1 MVLVQCPGCGKEV
14 SREAMQCPNCG
25 HPIRTQKPKKNHGC
39 LVAILSVVIF
49 FGIMGAVVVGAIGQ
63 NAGIQKA
70 VSGVSDSSEYI
81 TMEEYNLI
89 ETGMSY
95 DEVKEIVGSA
105 GEVTSQ
111 VELNGLKMTIITWYG
126 DGVAGSNANVTFTND
141 KVTAKAQIG
150 LQ

>member
-25 HPIRTQKPKKNHGC
+25 HPIRTQKPKKNHVC

>member
-1 MVLVQCPGCGKEV
+1 MC
-14 SREAMQCPNCG
+14 
-25 HPIRTQKPKKNHGC
+25 IR
-39 LVAILSVVIF
+39 
-49 FGIMGAVVVGAIGQ
+49 
-63 NAGIQKA
+63 
-70 VSGVSDSSEYI
+70 DR
-81 TMEEYNLI
+81 
-89 ETGMSY
+89 SY